1 MYRLSKCYPL
11 CLVAILAFSVLL
23 IIAETTGA
31 QTIPKPTVPE
41 FTVQLVDN
49 SYDVPAIQTIDPYT
63 GEKITQPSHHVENKT
78 IELKIANQRNDY
90 TIYYSVKMKGHFEEN
105 WTSIYS
111 TWNRMK
117 QSDSQFTIFNF
128 YPSVARDGGQID
140 FQVEAA
146 AGYWTQG
153 DVIVPGAPRGDV
165 FIGEKSGWSSTQ
177 TLTIPSASA
186 SASPSPTVPE
196 FPYGAVLSLFALVP
210 LIAIVVK
217 KRICLKSL

>member
-1 MYRLSKCYPL
+1 MGRIEKIL
-11 CLVAILAFSVLL
+11 AILLTLTITISSLTLL
-23 IIAETTGA
+23 TVKPTNA
-31 QTIPKPTVPE
+31 QTISKPAIPE

-49 SYDVPAIQTIDPYT
+49 SYDVPVIQTIDPYT
-63 GEKITQPSHHVENKT
+63 GEKITHPSHHVENKT
-78 IELKIANQRNDY
+78 IEIKIANQRNDY
-90 TIYYSVKMKGHFEEN
+90 TIYYSVNMKGHFEEN
-105 WTSIYS
+105 WTAIYS

-128 YPSVARDGGQID
+128 NPPVAGKID

-165 FIGEKSGWSSTQ
+165 FFGEKSGWSSTQ
-177 TLTIPSASA
+177 TLTIPGASA

-196 FPYGAVLSLFALVP
+196 FPLVAVLSFLAVIP
-210 LIAIVVK
+210 LMAILVK
-217 KRICLKSL
+217 KRTYLKAYN

>member
-1 MYRLSKCYPL
+1 MYRLSKCCSL

-23 IIAETTGA
+23 IIAEPTGA

-49 SYDVPAIQTIDPYT
+49 SYDVSAIQTIDPYT
-63 GEKITQPSHHVENKT
+63 GEKITHPSHHVENKT

-105 WTSIYS
+105 WTAIYS
-111 TWNRMK
+111 TWHRMK

-128 YPSVARDGGQID
+128 NPPVAGKID

-153 DVIVPGAPRGDV
+153 EITVPGAPRGDV

-177 TLTIPSASA
+177 TLTIPGASA

-210 LIAIVVK
+210 LIAIIVK
-217 KRICLKSL
+217 KKICLKSL